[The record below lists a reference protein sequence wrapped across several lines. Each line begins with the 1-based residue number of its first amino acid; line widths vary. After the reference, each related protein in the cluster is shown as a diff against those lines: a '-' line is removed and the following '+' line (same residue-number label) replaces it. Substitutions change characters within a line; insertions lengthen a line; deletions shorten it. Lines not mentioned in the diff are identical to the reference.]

1 MENEHEMS
9 RRKEKLSFL
18 DLMLK
23 TTGLSTS
30 DVAEEVENFMFAGA
44 VGQNV
49 EKVGFTLDSVS
60 KVSST

>member
-1 MENEHEMS
+1 
-9 RRKEKLSFL
+9 
-18 DLMLK
+18 MLK

-30 DVAEEVENFMFAGA
+30 DVAEEVENFMFAGT